1 MNNKIPSAFCQI
13 LAVLAITVCIQT
25 IEARQQT
32 YHRDQVLQVT
42 PRTEKDIKFLNS
54 LLHSENNLTLD
65 FWTYPSKPSNPVD
78 IHVPRRKLRE
88 FKHILAKRSIPFTV
102 KIRNVQRQI
111 KVEGMRPRSVSFN
124 GAFRSYA
131 QIVHEMKRL
140 ARLNESLVKVFS
152 LGKTYE
158 NRTMYG
164 IKISSNVSSSN
175 KPVVFINCGIHA
187 REWISVSSCV
197 YVARELVLKYSSEES
212 IRLLVDRLEWIIV
225 PVVNVDGYIYTHKED
240 RLWRKNRRP
249 NGNSTK
255 CIGTDLNRNFNFRWA
270 TVGADYGKPCSDI
283 YPGERPFSEPE
294 THNLATYMYSIR
306 DRIKAYVDFHS
317 YGQLWMSPWGF
328 KKDLPPTYRTM
339 NRNAMIRIVLAIYMT
354 NRTIYGFGPAAVVI
368 YKTSGD
374 ATDWV
379 YAVLGVTHSYGVE
392 LQPSIFSQNGF
403 VLPPSYIEPV
413 GKEVLAGMKTL
424 ASLVR

>member
-13 LAVLAITVCIQT
+13 LAVLAITVCIQS

-65 FWTYPSKPSNPVD
+65 FWTYPSKPSDPVD

-164 IKISSNVSSSN
+164 IK
-175 KPVVFINCGIHA
+175 
-187 REWISVSSCV
+187 
-197 YVARELVLKYSSEES
+197 LVLKYSSEES

-328 KKDLPPTYRTM
+328 KKDFPPTYRTM

-354 NRTIYGFGPAAVVI
+354 NRTLYGFGPAAVVI